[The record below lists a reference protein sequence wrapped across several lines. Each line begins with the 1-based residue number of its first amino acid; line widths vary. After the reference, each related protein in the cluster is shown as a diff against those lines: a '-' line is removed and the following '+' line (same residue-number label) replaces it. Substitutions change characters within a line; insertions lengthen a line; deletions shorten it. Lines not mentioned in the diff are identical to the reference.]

1 MDDDT
6 INIQIINNIHKEL
19 SASIS
24 TLFNKSKFSP
34 KTKRNKNIYKYKN
47 YHTNKD
53 KLSNNKKAVNGKNN
67 IKSRNNTFINSYVLN
82 NNIKLQESS
91 YRNNTNNIF
100 CKNNYYTNKEKSS
113 NKKKDDKINKAFS
126 NIKYIFDNYNF
137 HNNSLIL
144 NKHNN
149 PPKSATKNNKLNLN
163 KKNIGKENYQ
173 TNIKKNNNNNSKL
186 KAEKSKSKDNNNNT
200 TKIIKLNRNKTKII
214 NDKNLK
220 IQNSKESTSMSSFN
234 TFKIIKD
241 SNKICKNNK
250 TIKSKNK
257 KLRTSKNNI
266 LIKSNSNLN
275 ISKTQNEKKNDMN
288 IKDKTPLNI
297 SQNEKKNNPISKDS
311 KIIKVTP
318 YTTESKKIN
327 LLSKIEIDSISGL
340 VDLDIHNENQD
351 SLFILTNNPFLPIY
365 KNKISNCNLFIDNKN
380 IDNKNKVIIM
390 ENSYSILGICD
401 GYGEQGRT
409 ISNYISNIIPDKI
422 NKFLKTFSNKIN
434 KENTENEIKQYLTS
448 TFYSVNKKL
457 NSMQSLDT
465 SYSGT
470 CFCSLIIDS
479 SSIISINLGN
489 SLAVIGKEKIEG
501 EKRIFEAYKITYEHT
516 PLLEKEKER
525 IIKKGGEIFKEKDE
539 FGREFG
545 PLKIWGKTDLFQGLM
560 NTRGFGYKEAN
571 LIGLISEPEIQY
583 FEMIEEYKFIIIGSY
598 GFWNFINTNECVEIV
613 GKYYLENDINMAIN
627 KIMELS
633 KSRWIEERGEIM
645 EDISVILSF
654 FHLYNK

>member
-24 TLFNKSKFSP
+24 TLLNKSKFSP

-67 IKSRNNTFINSYVLN
+67 IKSRNNTFINSYGLN

-186 KAEKSKSKDNNNNT
+186 KADKSKSKDNNNT
-200 TKIIKLNRNKTKII
+200 TKIIKLNSNKTKII

-241 SNKICKNNK
+241 SNKICNNK

-288 IKDKTPLNI
+288 SKDKTPLNI

-318 YTTESKKIN
+318 YTTENKKIN

-351 SLFILTNNPFLPIY
+351 SLFIFTNNPFLTIY
-365 KNKISNCNLFIDNKN
+365 KNKNNNCNLFIENKS
-380 IDNKNKVIIM
+380 IDNKNKVITM

-409 ISNYISNIIPDKI
+409 ISNYISSIIPDKI

-501 EKRIFEAYKITYEHT
+501 EKKIFESYNITYEHT

-525 IIKKGGEIFKEKDE
+525 IIEKGGEISKEKDE

>member
-24 TLFNKSKFSP
+24 TLLNKSKFSP

-67 IKSRNNTFINSYVLN
+67 IKSRNNTFINSYGLN

-200 TKIIKLNRNKTKII
+200 TKIIKLNSNKTKII

-288 IKDKTPLNI
+288 SKDKTPLNI

-318 YTTESKKIN
+318 YATENKKIN

-351 SLFILTNNPFLPIY
+351 SLFIFTNNPFLPIY

-434 KENTENEIKQYLTS
+434 KENIENEIKQYLKS
-448 TFYSVNKKL
+448 TFYSVNKRL

-560 NTRGFGYKEAN
+560 NTRGFGYKETN

-598 GFWNFINTNECVEIV
+598 GFWNFINTNECVEMV
-613 GKYYLENDINMAIN
+613 GKYYLENDINGAIN